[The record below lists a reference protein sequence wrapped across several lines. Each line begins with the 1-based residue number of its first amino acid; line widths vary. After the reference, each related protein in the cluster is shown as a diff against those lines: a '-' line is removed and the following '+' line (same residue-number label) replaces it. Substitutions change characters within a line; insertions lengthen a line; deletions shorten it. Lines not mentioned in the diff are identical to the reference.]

1 MAKFIAILLIAFSA
15 IPYTSAKS
23 SMHISLS
30 NQSLTSIETQGGVL
44 EFKSSI
50 AQRIENSTN
59 NCDTV
64 ILSDYSGLPLKAL
77 QLKIII
83 TNNKKL
89 KLKSVSR
96 GSSIP
101 IASFLFDFQIYRGAI
116 IEDGSSIDQVN
127 VVILG
132 NGENA
137 LYPKQ
142 FHNILTIDYDIASI
156 ENDLDTTSIILTE
169 VIGATCMPVQDAN
182 ISSGSEKTLFIT
194 KSKNTVENNIV
205 LQQNFPNPFNPTTS
219 IQYSVGSSQFV
230 SLKIY
235 DVLGNE
241 IETLVNEEKT
251 AGSYKVDWNASDLS
265 SGVYLYRVILGGS
278 NLFRKMILMK

>member
-1 MAKFIAILLIAFSA
+1 MAKFIAILFIAFSA

-23 SMHISLS
+23 SKYISLS

-50 AQRIENSTN
+50 SQRFDNTTN

-64 ILSDYSGLPLKAL
+64 ILSDYSGQPLKAL
-77 QLKIII
+77 QLKIIV
-83 TNNKKL
+83 TNGRKL
-89 KLKSVSR
+89 KLRSISR

-101 IASFLFDFQIYRGAI
+101 ASSFLFDYQIYRGVI
-116 IEDGSSIDQVN
+116 NEDGTSIDQVN
-127 VVILG
+127 VVLLG
-132 NGENA
+132 NGENV

-142 FHNILTIDYDIASI
+142 SHNILTIEYDIASI
-156 ENDLDTTSIILTE
+156 ENDLDTVSIILTE
-169 VIGATCMPVQDAN
+169 ILGATCMPVQDAN
-182 ISSGSEKTLFIT
+182 IRSGSEKTLFLK

-219 IQYSVGSSQFV
+219 IQYSVSSSQFV

-251 AGSYKVDWNASDLS
+251 VGSYKVDWNASELP
-265 SGVYLYRVILGGS
+265 SGVYLYRVNTGRS
-278 NLFRKMILMK
+278 NLLRKMILMR

>member
-1 MAKFIAILLIAFSA
+1 MAKFIAILFIAFSA

-23 SMHISLS
+23 SKYISLS

-50 AQRIENSTN
+50 SQRFDNTTN

-64 ILSDYSGLPLKAL
+64 ILSDYSGQPLKAL
-77 QLKIII
+77 QLKIIV
-83 TNNKKL
+83 TNGRKL
-89 KLKSVSR
+89 KLRSISR

-101 IASFLFDFQIYRGAI
+101 ASSFLFDYQIYRGVI
-116 IEDGSSIDQVN
+116 NEDGTSIDQVN
-127 VVILG
+127 VVLLG
-132 NGENA
+132 NGENV

-142 FHNILTIDYDIASI
+142 SHNILTIEYDIASI
-156 ENDLDTTSIILTE
+156 ENDLDTVSIILTE
-169 VIGATCMPVQDAN
+169 ILGATCMPVQDAN
-182 ISSGSEKTLFIT
+182 ISSGSEKTLFLK

-219 IQYSVGSSQFV
+219 IQYSVSSSQFV

-251 AGSYKVDWNASDLS
+251 VGSYKVDWNASELP
-265 SGVYLYRVILGGS
+265 SGVYLYRVNTGRS
-278 NLFRKMILMK
+278 NLLRKMILMR